1 MRKKNLPYLIYNLS
15 KKLENKKIFYVFSDD
30 GSSDNSIEIIQS
42 KIDQTKLKIISDGKK
57 PWAWPCLRQRF

>member
-1 MRKKNLPYLIYNLS
+1 MIYVLIPFYNEEKNLPYLIYNLS

-42 KIDQTKLKIISDGKK
+42 KIDQTKLKMK
-57 PWAWPCLRQRF
+57 